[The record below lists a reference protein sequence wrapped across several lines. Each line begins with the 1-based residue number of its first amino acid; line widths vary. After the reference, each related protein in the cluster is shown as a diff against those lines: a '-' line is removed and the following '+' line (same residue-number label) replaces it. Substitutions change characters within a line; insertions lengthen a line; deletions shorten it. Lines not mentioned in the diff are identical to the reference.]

1 MKPTK
6 FAHYLNKF
14 FTIYLPSI
22 GGHTPAT
29 IDSYRY
35 AFMMLLDYFEKS
47 GTPAYLLD
55 IQHLTRQNILDFL
68 GWLQTSRCNSIAT
81 RNQRQAAINS
91 FVRYLMYE
99 FPDGLSEFQQILSIP
114 IKKMPKKEIPY
125 LKTNDLKSLF
135 NQVDKS
141 TANGVRDFAMLTIM
155 YTTGIRVSELIGIK
169 VKDVSLGQPATLLVH
184 GKGQK
189 SRYVPLT
196 TPAVDALKK
205 HIDCRGLDQSRHTSS
220 WLFVN
225 HMGEQFQRQGINYI
239 VKKYFGMAKAENS
252 DIIADRFSPHIMRH
266 STAMSLVDSGVDLIY
281 IRDLLGHV
289 SVITTEIYLKADAAK
304 KREAIEAASKEIVP
318 AEDALWEVDD
328 GLKRWLK
335 NFNRSIIM

>member
-14 FTIYLPSI
+14 FTVHLPSV

-29 IDSYRY
+29 VDSYRY
-35 AFMMLLDYFEKS
+35 AFMMLLAYMEDC
-47 GTPAYLLD
+47 GIPADFLD
-55 IQHLTRQNILDFL
+55 IQHLTRQNVLGFLD
-68 GWLQTSRCNSIAT
+68 WLQTSRHNSIAT

-99 FPDGLSEFQQILSIP
+99 FPDGLAEFQQIVSLP

-125 LKTNDLKSLF
+125 LKTDDVKLLF
-135 NQVDKS
+135 KQIS
-141 TANGVRDFAMLTIM
+141 TTTASGIRDFAILTLL
-155 YTTGIRVSELIGIK
+155 YTTGIRVSELISIK
-169 VKDVSLGQPATLLVH
+169 VKDVSLGQPPTLLIH

-196 TPAVDALKK
+196 LPAVTALKQ
-205 HIDCRGLDQSRHTSS
+205 HIDCCGLDDPCHLGA

-225 HMGEQFQRQGINYI
+225 HMKGQFRRQGVNYV
-239 VKKYFGMAKAENS
+239 VKKYFDMAKIERTDINS
-252 DIIADRFSPHIMRH
+252 DRFSPHIMRH
-266 STAMSLVDSGVDLIY
+266 STAMGLVDSGVDLIY
-281 IRDLLGHV
+281 IRDLLGHA
-289 SVITTEIYLKADAAK
+289 SVTTTEMYAKADAAK

-318 AEDALWEVDD
+318 KEDALWETDN
-328 GLKRWLK
+328 GLKGWLK
-335 NFNRSIIM
+335 NFNRCR